1 MHASKEIKS
10 CCAIIVAAGS
20 SRRLGQDKLTWT
32 LDGVTVLRRSIDA
45 FMKAST
51 IDSII
56 VVCPKDR
63 WDQIDH
69 ENFTK
74 PVTRIDG
81 GKERQD
87 SVAAGLAAIPADTQI
102 VAVHDG
108 ARPLVSPH
116 DIDRCVIAAA
126 QFHAATLAHPATD
139 TMKRSDENDFS
150 TEPVDRLNLWCM
162 ETPQVFDAV
171 LLRKACDTIARQG
184 ISATDEVSA
193 VEQLGTKVKFVES
206 HSPNLKIT
214 TTADLALA
222 EALVKI
228 QSQS

>member
-1 MHASKEIKS
+1 
-10 CCAIIVAAGS
+10 
-20 SRRLGQDKLTWT
+20 
-32 LDGVTVLRRSIDA
+32 
-45 FMKAST
+45 
-51 IDSII
+51 
-56 VVCPKDR
+56 
-63 WDQIDH
+63 
-69 ENFTK
+69 
-74 PVTRIDG
+74 
-81 GKERQD
+81 
-87 SVAAGLAAIPADTQI
+87 
-102 VAVHDG
+102 
-108 ARPLVSPH
+108 
-116 DIDRCVIAAA
+116 
-126 QFHAATLAHPATD
+126 
-139 TMKRSDENDFS
+139 
-150 TEPVDRLNLWCM
+150 M